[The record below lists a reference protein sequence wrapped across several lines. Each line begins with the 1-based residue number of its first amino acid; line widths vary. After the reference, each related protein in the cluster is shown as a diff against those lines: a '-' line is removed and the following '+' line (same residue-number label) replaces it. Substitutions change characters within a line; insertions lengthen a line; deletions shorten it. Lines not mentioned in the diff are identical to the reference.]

1 MWQKQ
6 CLISGDVSVG
16 EPWRKTKTVFDM
28 QSLLGTVNKEGTLL
42 NRDGRTQVLRDEK
55 TMR

>member
-1 MWQKQ
+1 MF
-6 CLISGDVSVG
+6 LSG
-16 EPWRKTKTVFDM
+16 EPWRKAKTVFDM

-42 NRDGRTQVLRDEK
+42 NRDGRTQVLGEEK